1 MNKIRTLKPGQPG
14 TKNLYDFYGDKLL
27 CVRYRY
33 NYEKMECIKTVELVI
48 ETKKMKIRKFK
59 HHPKKIV
66 NIIVRY
72 GEAHLGRLVRQAG
85 GDALDLRVMSCDIKS
100 DSRAEVPRCLYGFPV
115 AILGRVCRY
124 A

>member
-1 MNKIRTLKPGQPG
+1 MNKIRTIKPGQPG

-85 GDALDLRVMSCDIKS
+85 GEWNREKKVWQLPYEQVEALDLLDRIID
-100 DSRAEVPRCLYGFPV
+100 E
-115 AILGRVCRY
+115 
-124 A
+124 